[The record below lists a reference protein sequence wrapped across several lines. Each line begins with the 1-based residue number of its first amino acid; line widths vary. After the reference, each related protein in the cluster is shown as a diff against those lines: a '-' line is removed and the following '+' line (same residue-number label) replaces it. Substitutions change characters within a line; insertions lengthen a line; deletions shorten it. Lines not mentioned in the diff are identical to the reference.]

1 MSAPFDPDDAAAPG
15 SGIFGL
21 ECGPD
26 EARVQI
32 LAVPFDATTS
42 YRRGAAWGPAAVA
55 AASHQVELYDRHFG
69 KPYEAGIWLEPDDG
83 RIAAW
88 NAEARALAEPILERG
103 GRIDDDPQLAEDL
116 ARVDALGE
124 ALNEH
129 VQAWSEGV
137 LDADG
142 LPFVLGGDHAVPY
155 GNLAACAARYP
166 ELGVL
171 HIDAHAD
178 LRPAYEGFRWSHAS
192 ILYNA
197 LEQLDGITQVLQVG
211 LRDLGQ
217 GELRRIRLDE
227 RLSTVFDD
235 DWSRARMNAE
245 PLAPL
250 VRSAI
255 EALPQ
260 DVYVTIDIDGLEPA
274 LCPHTG
280 TPVPGGLSWA
290 ECILWLEELVASGRR
305 IVGADLVEVSPGSAP
320 DQAGESW
327 DAVVGARLLYK
338 LIGAALGSKA

>member
-1 MSAPFDPDDAAAPG
+1 MTTPFDPDAAAAPG

-21 ECGPD
+21 ECRPD

-42 YRRGAAWGPAAVA
+42 YRRGTAGGPQAVA
-55 AASHQVELYDRHFG
+55 AASHQVELSDRHFG
-69 KPYEAGIWLEPDDG
+69 QPHEVGIWLEEDDG
-83 RIAAW
+83 RIANW
-88 NAEARALAEPILERG
+88 NAEARSLAAPIVERG
-103 GRIDDDPQLAEDL
+103 GRIEGDTQLQADL
-116 ARVDALGE
+116 ARVDALSE

-155 GNLAACAARYP
+155 GNLAACAARYRD
-166 ELGVL
+166 LGVL

-217 GELRRIRLDE
+217 GELHRIQLDE

-235 DWSRARMNAE
+235 DWSRARMAGE
-245 PLAPL
+245 PLAPI

-255 EALPQ
+255 EQLPK

-274 LCPHTG
+274 LCPNTG
-280 TPVPGGLSWA
+280 TPVPGGLNWA
-290 ECILWLEELVASGRR
+290 ECILWLEELAASGRR
-305 IVGADLVEVSPGSAP
+305 IVGADLVEVSPGASP
-320 DQAGESW
+320 DPDGESW

-338 LIGAALGSKA
+338 LIGAAVRFGA